1 MHHPPPHCI
10 KIHCLVSINVQQ
22 ELINVSEYMK
32 EFNNTPLLHPH
43 FHIRCHF
50 VRLSSVAICHMAAT
64 HNRILVGN
72 YNLYCHVRTITSN
85 IVGQHNKIGGITF
98 RAAFVLICNRV
109 ERARYIAP
117 TVLE

>member
-1 MHHPPPHCI
+1 
-10 KIHCLVSINVQQ
+10 
-22 ELINVSEYMK
+22 
-32 EFNNTPLLHPH
+32 
-43 FHIRCHF
+43 
-50 VRLSSVAICHMAAT
+50 MAAT

-72 YNLYCHVRTITSN
+72 YNLYCHVRTITSD